1 VDPDPAAVIT
11 RSSVPPVPRPKVHDA
26 ALRLRLLECAGAT
39 LSTRGLAALSLR
51 TLAADVGTSTTAVYA
66 LFGGKP
72 GLLAALHAEAFARLG
87 ARLDAVPVGADP
99 VEDLVALGR
108 AYRDAALAD
117 PHFYEVM
124 FGGALPADE
133 QWWAVAAPILRPVA
147 EVVNRA
153 AASGVLRSE
162 VDPATVALALW
173 ATVHRLV
180 CCTCGLHPADARTRD
195 RRGRALQAVVAGW
208 LAAPR
213 HCPDGHLRTVEPTF

>member
-1 VDPDPAAVIT
+1 MIT
-11 RSSVPPVPRPKVHDA
+11 GSSLPPVPRPKVHDA

-153 AASGVLRSE
+153 AASGVLRPE
-162 VDPATVALALW
+162 VDPATVSLALW
-173 ATVHRLV
+173 ATVHGLV
-180 CCTCGLHPADARTRD
+180 SLHLRGLHPTDAPAPATVVD
-195 RRGRALQAVVAGW
+195 VALRAVVAGW

-213 HCPDGHLRTVEPTF
+213 HCRDGHLRTIESTY

>member
-1 VDPDPAAVIT
+1 MDPDPAAVIT

-51 TLAADVGTSTTAVYA
+51 ALAADVGTSTTAVYA

-173 ATVHRLV
+173 ATVH
-180 CCTCGLHPADARTRD
+180 GLSLIHI
-195 RRGRALQAVVAGW
+195 
-208 LAAPR
+208 
-213 HCPDGHLRTVEPTF
+213 

>member
-1 VDPDPAAVIT
+1 MIT
-11 RSSVPPVPRPKVHDA
+11 GSSLPPVPRPKVHDA

-39 LSTRGLAALSLR
+39 LSTRGLTALSMR

-153 AASGVLRSE
+153 ATSGVLRPE
-162 VDPATVALALW
+162 VDPPTASLALW
-173 ATVHRLV
+173 ATVHGLV
-180 CCTCGLHPADARTRD
+180 SLHLRGLHPTDAPAPATVVD
-195 RRGRALQAVVAGW
+195 VALRAVVAGW
-208 LAAPR
+208 LAASR
-213 HCPDGHLRTVEPTF
+213 HCRDGSRRTIETNC

>member
-1 VDPDPAAVIT
+1 M
-11 RSSVPPVPRPKVHDA
+11 
-26 ALRLRLLECAGAT
+26 
-39 LSTRGLAALSLR
+39 
-51 TLAADVGTSTTAVYA
+51 GTSTTAVYA

-133 QWWAVAAPILRPVA
+133 QWWAVAAPVLRPVA

-153 AASGVLRSE
+153 AASGVLRPE

-173 ATVHRLV
+173 ATVHGLV
-180 CCTCGLHPADARTRD
+180 SLHLRGLHPADAPAPATVVD
-195 RRGRALQAVVAGW
+195 VALRAVVAGW
-208 LAAPR
+208 LTAPR
-213 HCPDGHLRTVEPTF
+213 HCHDAHVRTVETHC